1 MIDETK
7 KNNQLSFSSFIKNKN
22 YKMNSHDSVRDK
34 NISSKIQFLM
44 KKNARA
50 FNKNSDLIFLKNNI
64 GINLNTIEENKDEEK
79 FRKQSIG
86 INTSELSEN
95 IKLKTKKVTK
105 IKPKVNII
113 KPYTELF
120 KKYFISYEENKK
132 TLNNPEP
139 LKKESIPKFSSKLNQ
154 KFKTIS
160 SFPKKKKTK
169 NIYNRTIPMKN
180 RNKES
185 LLTYNFNKDAYYKE
199 ERLLLNISGNNF
211 GSIENNVIHN
221 RLKKTKTNK
230 SFKTMIFS
238 NIDLKSMSNKTKK
251 NKKFKLFNRT
261 NLFHDSPNDNILM
274 DHSVNKDIK
283 NSFCN
288 SLLKNVFSNEENKKI
303 IMKANQNNF
312 KKEEITKLM
321 EYPDSVFSYILQKLK
336 EYNTYHGQRNGFRK
350 KLENM
355 KTDLKLTE
363 QRALYELINLKY
375 DRVPGD
381 EINIRTNLFCIK
393 NKNLSL

>member
-1 MIDETK
+1 M
-7 KNNQLSFSSFIKNKN
+7 
-22 YKMNSHDSVRDK
+22 
-34 NISSKIQFLM
+34 
-44 KKNARA
+44 
-50 FNKNSDLIFLKNNI
+50 
-64 GINLNTIEENKDEEK
+64 
-79 FRKQSIG
+79 
-86 INTSELSEN
+86 
-95 IKLKTKKVTK
+95 
-105 IKPKVNII
+105 
-113 KPYTELF
+113 
-120 KKYFISYEENKK
+120 
-132 TLNNPEP
+132 NNPEP
-139 LKKESIPKFSSKLNQ
+139 LKKESIPKLSSKLNQ

-169 NIYNRTIPMKN
+169 NIFNRTIPMRN

-211 GSIENNVIHN
+211 GSIENNFIHN

>member
-1 MIDETK
+1 MNKEI
-7 KNNQLSFSSFIKNKN
+7 KNNNNHFLNQMALSLFKNKN
-22 YKMNSHDSVRDK
+22 NGMNSFNQFFNK
-34 NISSKIQFLM
+34 NISSKIKFLTT
-44 KKNARA
+44 KNEKIE
-50 FNKNSDLIFLKNNI
+50 NKNSDIIFLNKNI
-64 GINLNTIEENKDEEK
+64 APNLNSINQINNENEL
-79 FRKQSIG
+79 RRQSIG
-86 INTSELSEN
+86 INTSNHYEN
-95 IKLKTKKVTK
+95 KRRKKK
-105 IKPKVNII
+105 SIDYIKPKIFNT
-113 KPYTELF
+113 KPYSALF
-120 KKYFISYEENKK
+120 KKYFISYDDINKVK
-132 TLNNPEP
+132 TKPLNET
-139 LKKESIPKFSSKLNQ
+139 KIPKLK
-154 KFKTIS
+154 
-160 SFPKKKKTK
+160 PKKKFNTISATQSKRIKKSKENKIIPIK
-169 NIYNRTIPMKN
+169 NKD
-180 RNKES
+180 KES
-185 LLTYNFNKDAYYKE
+185 LFTYNFVKDAYSEE

-211 GSIENNVIHN
+211 GSIENNVTHN